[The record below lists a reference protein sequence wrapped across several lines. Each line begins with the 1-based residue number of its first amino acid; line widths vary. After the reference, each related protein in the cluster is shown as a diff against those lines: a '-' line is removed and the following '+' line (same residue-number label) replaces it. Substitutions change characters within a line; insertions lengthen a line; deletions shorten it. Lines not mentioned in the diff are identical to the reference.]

1 MKCLLGF
8 MHFVLYIVSY
18 ALYYN
23 HFIPC
28 IDDHIESIDK
38 YTEEVFEALGI
49 TAKQAL
55 PNIGGQKKSENSGPK
70 NVIPGWDMMVKPF
83 KDDAM
88 FWKSIWVSLGR
99 PINSQI
105 HNVMKH
111 TRNVYHYEIRK
122 CIKAEEKVKKN
133 KLLDA
138 CFNGGGDIF
147 EEIKKLRKA
156 PE

>member
-1 MKCLLGF
+1 
-8 MHFVLYIVSY
+8 
-18 ALYYN
+18 
-23 HFIPC
+23 
-28 IDDHIESIDK
+28 
-38 YTEEVFEALGI
+38 
-49 TAKQAL
+49 
-55 PNIGGQKKSENSGPK
+55 
-70 NVIPGWDMMVKPF
+70 MMVKPF

-88 FWKSIWVSLGR
+88 FWKSIWVSLGK

-156 PE
+156 PEYVPSSIDGEQNDVPGHFSRIYSKLYNSAGDRKELD